1 MRLIDADALEVGI
14 EYTIPEEYKGKDIEL
29 SRAYCKGISFANG
42 YDARKIVNA
51 QTINAVEVVQ
61 VIEVVRCKDCV
72 HCSENGGEDCPVEK
86 HHPIQMYGFCH
97 FGERRSE

>member
-1 MRLIDADALEVGI
+1 MRLIDADALTIAVHEDWDECLVWDRDGTETANEI
-14 EYTIPEEYKGKDIEL
+14 ERTIWEQPTV
-29 SRAYCKGISFANG
+29 
-42 YDARKIVNA
+42 DA
-51 QTINAVEVVQ
+51 VV
-61 VIEVVRCKDCV
+61 VVHCKDCV